1 MIVNVWRLSRSI
13 YYCLK
18 LCCLHLILF
27 TLIRIDA
34 KSIVSQSLDGQDWI
48 VYDSDKQ
55 CKLRSC
61 SIEEI
66 LIAYFSL
73 SLEKRSSFQQ
83 KFQDRSIPIYRGI
96 LYSENSIPISM
107 MSNIVGFPISIGL
120 I

>member
-1 MIVNVWRLSRSI
+1 MMIVNVWRLSRSI

-55 CKLRSC
+55 SIIVSAKVPGSIYSDLQRHSILGEFYTDFNDVKYRWVSYLNWTYLKIFPVRNLSVVKL
-61 SIEEI
+61 
-66 LIAYFSL
+66 
-73 SLEKRSSFQQ
+73 
-83 KFQDRSIPIYRGI
+83 
-96 LYSENSIPISM
+96 
-107 MSNIVGFPISIGL
+107 
-120 I
+120 